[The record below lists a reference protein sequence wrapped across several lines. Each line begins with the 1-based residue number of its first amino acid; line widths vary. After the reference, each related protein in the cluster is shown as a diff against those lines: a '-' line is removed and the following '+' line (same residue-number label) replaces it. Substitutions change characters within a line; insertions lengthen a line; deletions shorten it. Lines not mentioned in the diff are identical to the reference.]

1 MEKLVWK
8 DEKFSGV
15 TVTKMHEMNGT
26 KEIRINI
33 EKGAVMKEHQAPGA
47 ISVQIL
53 RGAIEFGVNGE
64 NIVLGE
70 LDMITLDANVPHS
83 LLALE
88 NSIVRLSLSKNDDV
102 SRVFGVLK
110 R

>member
-8 DEKFSGV
+8 DEKFNGV

-26 KEIRINI
+26 KEIRINL

-53 RGAIEFGVNGE
+53 KGQIEFGVNQE
-64 NIVLGE
+64 SIELNE

-83 LLALE
+83 LTALQ
-88 NSIVRLSLSKNDDV
+88 NSIVRLSLSKNDDI
-102 SRVFGVLK
+102 SRVFSVLK
-110 R
+110 

>member
-8 DEKFSGV
+8 DEKFNGV
-15 TVTKMHEMNGT
+15 TVTKMHEKNGI
-26 KEIRINI
+26 KEIRINL

-53 RGAIEFGVNGE
+53 KGQIEFGVNQE
-64 NIVLGE
+64 SIELNE

-83 LLALE
+83 LTALQ
-88 NSIVRLSLSKNDDV
+88 NSIVRLSLSKNDDI
-102 SRVFGVLK
+102 SRVFSVLK
-110 R
+110 